1 MSLITYEDKTALNEN
16 SQIAD
21 VNKVTANDMNMIKNA
36 INNLFP
42 VGFIIEVDNADF
54 NPNTYW
60 GGTWERDKGHVIV
73 SVDEDDTD
81 FSTSGK
87 TGGEKEHYHQYGIQ
101 YTPFYGALVGEDS
114 AINIYDGQS
123 KKFVGTSINGNVST
137 SINNGLVT
145 QGRNYIAS
153 IMEGTTNTTSS
164 SSMPPYRTAYRW
176 IKTAM

>member
-1 MSLITYEDKTALNEN
+1 MALITYEDKEFLNKNEE
-16 SQIAD
+16 IAD
-21 VNKVTANDMNMIKNA
+21 NRKVNDTDLNQIKNA

-81 FSTSGK
+81 FNTSGK
-87 TGGEKEHYHQYGIQ
+87 IGGEKEHTLTIDEMPFHKDGFATYNGAGTMDDGI
-101 YTPFYGALVGEDS
+101 
-114 AINIYDGQS
+114 
-123 KKFVGTSINGNVST
+123 
-137 SINNGLVT
+137 
-145 QGRNYIAS
+145 
-153 IMEGTTNTTSS
+153 EGTKGNGQWNSDISTRGVGGNQPHNN
-164 SSMPPYRTAYRW
+164 MPPYRTAYRW

>member
-1 MSLITYEDKTALNEN
+1 MALITYEDKEFLNKNEE
-16 SQIAD
+16 IAD
-21 VNKVTANDMNMIKNA
+21 NRKVNDTDLNQIKNA

-73 SVDEDDTD
+73 SVDEDDPD

-87 TGGEKEHYHQYGIQ
+87 TGGEKEHTLTIEEMPSHNHG
-101 YTPFYGALVGEDS
+101 FSGAGNTEWGLGDVTFN
-114 AINIYDGQS
+114 ANM
-123 KKFVGTSINGNVST
+123 NGAN
-137 SINNGLVT
+137 
-145 QGRNYIAS
+145 QGRHK
-153 IMEGTTNTTSS
+153 ETSYTGGGQPHNN
-164 SSMPPYRTAYRW
+164 MPPYRTAYRW